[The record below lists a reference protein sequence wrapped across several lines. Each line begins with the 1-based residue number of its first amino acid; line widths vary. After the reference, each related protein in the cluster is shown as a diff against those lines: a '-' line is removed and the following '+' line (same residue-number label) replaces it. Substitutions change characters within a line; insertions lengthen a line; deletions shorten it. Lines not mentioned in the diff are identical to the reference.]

1 MALICLTPVSRP
13 KSTTPIYEWS
23 PNNLICFGFNSHN
36 LANSMYSNIVHS
48 STYMSFMLIGLK
60 FDKDSNVWMAVFL
73 GQRRCSSVSAHLV
86 LQTTK
91 SFNYTLFAIVC
102 VLPQPGGPIVN
113 VAVCKYLM
121 T

>member
-1 MALICLTPVSRP
+1 
-13 KSTTPIYEWS
+13 
-23 PNNLICFGFNSHN
+23 
-36 LANSMYSNIVHS
+36 
-48 STYMSFMLIGLK
+48 
-60 FDKDSNVWMAVFL
+60 MAVFL